1 MADAEDESHLEEQM
15 LEIEALQSIY
25 MEDLQEL
32 AESSHPH
39 QWNAS
44 PSAASLSR
52 DDKPVYMIQVYPQ
65 REDDGDGDPS
75 SHEFGI
81 ELYFAHARGYP
92 ERAPFAHVSSVRG
105 LSVSQ
110 VAQCADAVSAAVEEN
125 AGMPMI
131 FSLVTAVQEWVNSLA
146 DEQQSEAKANDP
158 MEQERQRRLEE
169 EERIQKLRKHGHD
182 VTVDSFLAWR
192 EQFLVESAASR
203 EAAERAAAE
212 KGDKGDK
219 GDKGTEAVT
228 GKAWFLQQQAPAEV
242 EVEEYDEEAFVDESE
257 DDEDGDD
264 EGEGEFD
271 FGTSDSDDDDD
282 DLLDEIEA
290 TLG

>member
-1 MADAEDESHLEEQM
+1 MADAEDESQLEEQM

-25 MEDLQEL
+25 MEDLLEL

-131 FSLVTAVQEWVNSLA
+131 FSLVTSVQEWLNSLA
-146 DEQQSEAKANDP
+146 EEQQSEAKANDP

-212 KGDKGDK
+212 KGE
-219 GDKGTEAVT
+219 KGTEAVT

-242 EVEEYDEEAFVDESE
+242 EVEEYDEEAFVEESE
-257 DDEDGDD
+257 DDEDENED
-264 EGEGEFD
+264 EEGEFD
-271 FGTSDSDDDDD
+271 FGTSDSDDDD
-282 DLLDEIEA
+282 LLDEIEA

>member
-1 MADAEDESHLEEQM
+1 MADAEDESQLEEQM

-25 MEDLQEL
+25 MEDLLEL

-65 REDDGDGDPS
+65 REDDDGTRDIDPS
-75 SHEFGI
+75 RHEFGI

-131 FSLVTAVQEWVNSLA
+131 FSLVTSVQEWLNSLA
-146 DEQQSEAKANDP
+146 EEQQSEAKANDP

-212 KGDKGDK
+212 KGE
-219 GDKGTEAVT
+219 KGTEAVT

-242 EVEEYDEEAFVDESE
+242 EVEEYDEEAFVEESE
-257 DDEDGDD
+257 DDEDENED
-264 EGEGEFD
+264 EEGEFD
-271 FGTSDSDDDDD
+271 FGTSDSDDDD
-282 DLLDEIEA
+282 LLDEIEA

>member
-1 MADAEDESHLEEQM
+1 MADAEDESQLEEQM

-25 MEDLQEL
+25 MEDLLEL

-131 FSLVTAVQEWVNSLA
+131 FSLVTSVQEWLNSLA
-146 DEQQSEAKANDP
+146 EEQQSEAKANDP

-212 KGDKGDK
+212 KGE
-219 GDKGTEAVT
+219 KGTEAVN

-242 EVEEYDEEAFVDESE
+242 EVEEYDEEAFVEESE
-257 DDEDGDD
+257 DDEDENED
-264 EGEGEFD
+264 EEGEFD
-271 FGTSDSDDDDD
+271 FGTSDSDDDD
-282 DLLDEIEA
+282 LLDEIEA